1 MVGATIKKDRKPKEK
16 TMTKINH
23 RSMLTGAAVFGAAAI
38 LSISFF
44 GGSAEASVSSR
55 LMKCNGQNAERVVN
69 CCEQVIAKKR
79 PLWMINTSTS
89 CHAAV
94 VCRMVKVS
102 SGLTLTHVAAPRIK
116 KICAIVQQAKV
127 NDGGGNKEPKRD
139 RGTPNT
145 RNTPNNNPNGSPTA
159 PK

>member
-1 MVGATIKKDRKPKEK
+1 
-16 TMTKINH
+16 MTKINQ
-23 RSMLTGAAVFGAAAI
+23 RSMSTGAAAFGAVAI
-38 LSISFF
+38 LGLSFF

-55 LMKCNGQNAERVVN
+55 LMQCSGQNAKKVVN

-102 SGLTLTHVAAPRIK
+102 SGLTLTHVSAPKTK
-116 KICAIVQQAKV
+116 KICSIVQLAQV
-127 NDGGGNKEPKRD
+127 NDGGDNKGPKRE
-139 RGTPNT
+139 RGTPNN
-145 RNTPNNNPNGSPTA
+145 RNTPNNNPNNSPNA